1 MTEQQ
6 GDFRLSRIDKE
17 YLDSLNLSALQRQR
31 IEDRARQDRI
41 SAERALLLLQAEDV
55 EDAKK

>member
-6 GDFRLSRIDKE
+6 DDFRLSRKDKE
-17 YLDSLNLSALQRQR
+17 YLDSLNLNALQRQR
-31 IEDRARQDRI
+31 VEDRARQDRI